1 MSETRDKNIERIIR
15 LMQTDDST
23 DAPLEA
29 VKWSKNIFRTRK
41 KQPSALQRIKAV
53 LKIDLAPGKAV
64 FGERSGAAEARQ
76 MLFEA
81 GEFGID
87 LRVSASEGAFEV
99 RGQVLGEGFENQE
112 VRLGD
117 HVTRSNELCEFRFNG
132 IEPGTYAF
140 SIDDGDEEIVIEDIE
155 IS

>member
-15 LMQTDDST
+15 LMQTDEST
-23 DAPLEA
+23 DAPSEA
-29 VKWSKNIFRTRK
+29 VKWSKNIFRTRE
-41 KQPSALQRIKAV
+41 KQPSALQKIKAV

-87 LRVSASEGAFEV
+87 LRVAESEGRFEV
-99 RGQVLGEGFENQE
+99 KGQILGEGFENQE
-112 VRLGD
+112 ARLGK
-117 HVTRSNELCEFRFNG
+117 HATRSNELGEFVFNEV
-132 IEPGTYAF
+132 EPGTYTFA
-140 SIDDGDEEIVIEDIE
+140 IGNGEEEIVIEGIE

>member
-1 MSETRDKNIERIIR
+1 MSESRDKNIERIIR
-15 LMQTDDST
+15 LMQTDDSA
-23 DAPLEA
+23 DAPSEA
-29 VKWSKNIFRTRK
+29 VKWSKNLFRTRQ

-53 LKIDLAPGKAV
+53 LKLDIAPGQAV

-99 RGQVLGEGFENQE
+99 KGQILGEGFENRE
-112 VRLGD
+112 ASLGD
-117 HVTRSNELCEFRFNG
+117 HVTRTSDLGEFVFKAV
-132 IEPGTYAF
+132 EAGTYTFAV
-140 SIDDGDEEIVIEDIE
+140 GNGEEEIVIEGIE

>member
-1 MSETRDKNIERIIR
+1 MSESRDKNIERIIR
-15 LMQTDDST
+15 LMQTDDSA
-23 DAPLEA
+23 DAPSEA
-29 VKWSKNIFRTRK
+29 VKWSKNIFRTRE
-41 KQPSALQRIKAV
+41 KQPSALQKIKAV

-87 LRVSASEGAFEV
+87 LRVSQSDGRFEV
-99 RGQVLGEGFENQE
+99 KGQVLGEGFENRE
-112 VRLGD
+112 ASLGEYSA
-117 HVTRSNELCEFRFNG
+117 RSNELGEFAFSAV
-132 IEPGTYAF
+132 EPGTYTF
-140 SIDDGDEEIVIEDIE
+140 SIGNGEEEIVIEGIG